1 MAPEE
6 LLARRIA
13 KLEKVIKAAQDHGFK
28 QMWSSHLFHLR
39 QLQKKR
45 VN

>member
-1 MAPEE
+1 MEAEE

-13 KLEKVIKAAQDHGFK
+13 KLERVLKAAQDKGFK